1 MLITLLATALAGPVL
16 PAPVRLGTDRFRHGG
31 IVRALAVHPRGTVVA
46 SAGHDRLIDFWDLP
60 AGSLAAEGRGHE
72 ADVTSLAWSPDGRLL
87 ASGAGDGTVR
97 LWDRRG
103 RLLHTL
109 EMKSDSVSVVAWSPD
124 GRTLAAGLDNGVAL
138 IDPSTAKQTATLVA
152 PEAVRSLAWSPDGSQ
167 IAVNGG
173 EKAIALLDRATGKS
187 RAFGTDGVYIL
198 AWAGK
203 RLASWSPD
211 SGVRLFNPITGAL
224 EQTWDT
230 NPASPLGGATGMIYQ
245 MSVEGDRVAIGTVD
259 GAVLLFRLGEA
270 KPLARATGHVG
281 RVPAVQFA
289 GKWLVSAG
297 ADSTLRLWDAA
308 TLKPVSAASPLEQP
322 VADVAIMGKKLH
334 VQFADDSVCVYD
346 RALGTWN
353 ETSSPSERR
362 LAARESL
369 FSLHL
374 GKQELRRDEKVL
386 ATGIRA
392 MTVSA
397 DGSTLLTRDDTG
409 SLSVR
414 DVQGKVLRTLVN
426 VEKNQQLLLS
436 PRGTRI
442 LRNARRHFSSC

>member
-1 MLITLLATALAGPVL
+1 
-16 PAPVRLGTDRFRHGG
+16 
-31 IVRALAVHPRGTVVA
+31 
-46 SAGHDRLIDFWDLP
+46 
-60 AGSLAAEGRGHE
+60 
-72 ADVTSLAWSPDGRLL
+72 
-87 ASGAGDGTVR
+87 
-97 LWDRRG
+97 
-103 RLLHTL
+103 
-109 EMKSDSVSVVAWSPD
+109 VVAWSPD

-152 PEAVRSLAWSPDGSQ
+152 PEAVRALAWSPDGSQ

-334 VQFADDSVCVYD
+334 MQFADDSVCVYD
-346 RALGTWN
+346 RASGTWN